1 MTSHVS
7 TQTLSIE
14 DVSTRTT
21 EAAARPCLVLA
32 MNCTRPSGPSLLVGL
47 RDVDEVVIGR
57 HERLGS
63 EREIVDGRRQLR
75 LQVDDPW
82 MSTQHFRLVAA
93 GDGSWMM
100 EDLGSKNGTRVN
112 GARHARAVLADG
124 MVIDAGRSFLVF
136 RAEGI
141 DAPELRGEPD
151 LRADQA
157 HMVTLCRPLRADL
170 ERLAKVATAR
180 VPVLVYG
187 ESGTG
192 KELVARAV
200 HEQSGR
206 SGPFMAVNC
215 GALPETLVE
224 SELFGVVR
232 GAFSGATES
241 RDGLVRAADK
251 GTLFLDEIGE
261 LPPSA
266 QAALLRVLQEGE
278 VMALGS
284 TRPVKVDVR
293 VVAATHRHLDQLVQE
308 DLFRN
313 DLYARLRG
321 FEMALPPVRE
331 RREDLGLLIGA
342 LLARLTGGADRVPEL
357 RLRAARALMLH
368 DWQHNV
374 RGLRQALDQAV
385 AIADGEPIELEHL
398 PVDLRQPPAER
409 VPVAPAPAA
418 ATVDPRERLVGLLH
432 QHGGNLSAVA
442 RAMNTSRSQVRRLV
456 QRYQLD
462 LESFRP

>member
-1 MTSHVS
+1 
-7 TQTLSIE
+7 
-14 DVSTRTT
+14 
-21 EAAARPCLVLA
+21 
-32 MNCTRPSGPSLLVGL
+32 MNCTRPGGPSLLVGL
-47 RDVDEVVIGR
+47 RQVDEVVVGR
-57 HERLGS
+57 HERLSG
-63 EREIVDGRRQLR
+63 ERGIVEGRRQLR
-75 LQVDDPW
+75 LQIDDPW
-82 MSTQHFRLVAA
+82 MSTNHFRLVC
-93 GDGSWMM
+93 GRDGGWVM

-112 GARHARAVLADG
+112 GVRHARAILTDG
-124 MVIDAGRSFLVF
+124 AVIDAGRSFFVF
-136 RAEGI
+136 RTEGI
-141 DAPELRGEPD
+141 DATQLREEPD
-151 LRADQA
+151 LGSA
-157 HMVTLCRPLRADL
+157 HARVVTLCRPLRTDL
-170 ERLAKVATAR
+170 ELLAKVSRAK

-206 SGPFMAVNC
+206 SGPFVAVNC

-232 GAFSGATES
+232 GAFSGASES
-241 RDGLVRAADK
+241 RDGLVRSADG

-278 VMALGS
+278 VMALGL
-284 TRPVKVDVR
+284 TRTVQVDVR
-293 VVAATHRHLDQLVQE
+293 VVAATHRKLGALVEGEQ
-308 DLFRN
+308 FRN
-313 DLYARLRG
+313 DLFARLRG
-321 FEMALPPVRE
+321 FEMTLPPVRE

-342 LLARLTGGADRVPEL
+342 LLARLAGGGDGVPEL

-368 DWQHNV
+368 DWPHNV

-398 PVDLRQPPAER
+398 PADLRQPAGARGPA
-409 VPVAPAPAA
+409 PVPAA
-418 ATVDPRERLVGLLH
+418 AAPPPAADPCAQLVELLRLH
-432 QHGGNLSAVA
+432 EGNLSAVA
-442 RAMNTSRSQVRRLV
+442 RAMSTSRSQVRRLV

-462 LESFRP
+462 LESFRR